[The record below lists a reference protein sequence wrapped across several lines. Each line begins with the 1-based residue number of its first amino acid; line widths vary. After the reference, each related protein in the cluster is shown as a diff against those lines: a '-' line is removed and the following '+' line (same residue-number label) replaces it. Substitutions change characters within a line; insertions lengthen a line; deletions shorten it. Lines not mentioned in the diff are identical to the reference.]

1 MTKEALKL
9 ALEALEDLGMKHYE
23 STGEVLYKETF
34 TAIKEALANEA
45 LEKMAETTYNESIKE
60 VWFSGRNVTGL
71 LSFDQYKDLEIEA
84 AMRFQHHKLNYK
96 TEDV

>member
-1 MTKEALKL
+1 MENTWEFDTTIGQGS
-9 ALEALEDLGMKHYE
+9 EVVTVVYEYEIDEDK
-23 STGEVLYKETF
+23 STF
-34 TAIKEALANEA
+34 
-45 LEKMAETTYNESIKE
+45 NESVKE

-71 LSFDQYKDLEIEA
+71 LSFEQYKDLEIEA